1 MHVTMSLWF
10 NSLLQDVFTAASET
24 SASTIEWAMSE
35 LLRNP
40 KVMKKAQAEVRLVLE
55 EGRNTNE
62 TNIQK
67 LNYLKLVVKET

>member
-10 NSLLQDVFTAASET
+10 NSLLQDVFTAANET

>member
-1 MHVTMSLWF
+1 M
-10 NSLLQDVFTAASET
+10 QDVFTAASET